1 MDLRHFRLT
10 PESLYAVARSRLTVV
25 MDQIHGVS
33 RVDAVETVA
42 IVCPHSNTTKI
53 ARRVLE
59 LIIATI
65 I

>member
-42 IVCPHSNTTKI
+42 IVCSHSNTTEI
-53 ARRVLE
+53 TRR
-59 LIIATI
+59 LITFSRQH
-65 I
+65 